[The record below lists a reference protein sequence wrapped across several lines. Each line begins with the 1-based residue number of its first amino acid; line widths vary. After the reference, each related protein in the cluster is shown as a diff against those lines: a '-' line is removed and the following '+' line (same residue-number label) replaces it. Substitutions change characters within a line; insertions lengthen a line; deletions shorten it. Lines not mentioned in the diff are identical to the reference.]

1 MIRFIEV
8 TQKHIENGIRG
19 DECNCAI
26 ALALQD
32 EYKTSDVSVEMK
44 DGPLLHIGDKILDI
58 AGSEMADDID
68 LFIKDFDY
76 NNEVEPFTIQVYER
90 VGAWGQYTQT
100 R

>member
-32 EYKTSDVSVEMK
+32 EYKTSDVSVEVEDEPM
-44 DGPLLHIGDKILDI
+44 LYIGDKILEL
-58 AGSEMADDID
+58 ATSEMAEDVN
-68 LFIKDFDY
+68 LFIQDFDY
-76 NNEVEPFTIQVYER
+76 NNEVKPFTIKVYER
-90 VGAWGQYTQT
+90 AGA
-100 R
+100 

>member
-32 EYKTSDVSVEMK
+32 EYKTSDVSVEVEDEPM
-44 DGPLLHIGDKILDI
+44 LFIGDKILEL
-58 AGSEMADDID
+58 ATSEMAEDVN
-68 LFIKDFDY
+68 LFIQDFDY
-76 NNEVEPFTIQVYER
+76 NNEVKPFTIQIYEKA
-90 VGAWGQYTQT
+90 GA
-100 R
+100 

>member
-32 EYKTSDVSVEMK
+32 EYKTTETSVEVE
-44 DGPLLHIGDKILDI
+44 DEPLLYVDGIPLEI
-58 AGSEMADDID
+58 ATSQMADDID
-68 LFIKDFDY
+68 FFIRDFDY
-76 NNEVEPFTIQVYER
+76 NNEVKPFTIQVYER
-90 VGAWGQYTQT
+90 TGA
-100 R
+100 

>member
-32 EYKTSDVSVEMK
+32 EYKTSDVSVQVEDEPM
-44 DGPLLHIGDKILDI
+44 LFIGDKILEI
-58 AGSEMADDID
+58 TTSQMADDID
-68 LFIKDFDY
+68 FFIRDFDY
-76 NNEVEPFTIQVYER
+76 NNEVKPFTIQIYEKA
-90 VGAWGQYTQT
+90 GA
-100 R
+100 

>member
-32 EYKTSDVSVEMK
+32 EYKTSDISVQVEDEPM
-44 DGPLLHIGDKILDI
+44 LFIGDKILEI
-58 AGSEMADDID
+58 ATSQMASDID
-68 LFIKDFDY
+68 FFIRDFDY
-76 NNEVEPFTIQVYER
+76 NNEVKPFTIQVYEK
-90 VGAWGQYTQT
+90 VGA
-100 R
+100 